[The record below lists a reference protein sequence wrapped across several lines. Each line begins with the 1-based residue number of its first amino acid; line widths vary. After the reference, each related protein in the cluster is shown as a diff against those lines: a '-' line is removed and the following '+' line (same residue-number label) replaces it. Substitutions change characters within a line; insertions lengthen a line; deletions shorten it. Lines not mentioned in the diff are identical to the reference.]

1 VAIVADSAPAH
12 LTPRHVHMVR
22 LGLGL
27 LLVSEVI
34 VFVTLF
40 SIRFLVAGS
49 GHPSALKQIV
59 GVALTLLML
68 LSVVPA
74 LDSLAAARRGDGRR
88 LISSLLATL
97 AVGVLVLV
105 AIAVEWG
112 QLDLAAG
119 NPFGGIFL
127 TASGFHAAHMLAAVL
142 VLAGLAA
149 QAARG
154 RFSPDNHVAVEAGV
168 AFWLFMV
175 AVWIGLWIVFY
186 LL

>member
-1 VAIVADSAPAH
+1 MIVDSAPAH

-27 LLVSEVI
+27 LLLSEAI

-49 GHPSALKQIV
+49 GHPQALKQVV
-59 GVALTLLML
+59 GAALTLLMF

-88 LISSLLATL
+88 LVSSLLVTL
-97 AVGVLVLV
+97 VVGMLVLI
-105 AIAVEWG
+105 AIAVEWA
-112 QLDLAAG
+112 QLDLGAG
-119 NPFGGIFL
+119 DPFGDIFL
-127 TASGFHAAHMLAAVL
+127 TASGFHAVHMLAAVL
-142 VLAGLAA
+142 VLAGIAI
-149 QAARG
+149 QASQD
-154 RFSPDNHVAVEAGV
+154 RFSPDNHVAVEAAV
-168 AFWLFMV
+168 AFWMFMV
-175 AVWIGLWIVFY
+175 AVWIGLWTVFY